1 MFGDD
6 TDEPVQ
12 ASEDRTVDHDGPQRR
27 FVEIRHLL
35 HRAIL
40 EVEPLGQL
48 NRRALE
54 GAPHWCVADGDVDLG
69 AVESAVAR
77 VDLPLA
83 GVVRVEGFRELLFC
97 VLWT

>member
-54 GAPHWCVADGDVDLG
+54 GAPQRVANGDVELG
-69 AVESAVAR
+69 AVESTVAR

-83 GVVRVEGFRELLFC
+83 GVVRVEGFLELLFC
-97 VLWT
+97 VL